1 MTQARRWLQFGLMAA
16 CCLSTGADLGAQGVT
31 SLPLEGFKNLEY
43 LGIEKE
49 PIKLSEGSY
58 SNGPRLSVKLSEE
71 LAASGDLNADGMPET
86 ALLLTKSAGGSGE
99 LVYLAIVSPQPDG
112 QLKNTATVLLGDRVQ
127 IRGLELKP
135 GAVEVAAVVAGRK
148 EPACCP
154 SNKVLKTF
162 QWLGTE
168 LREAPVQAQGS
179 LSLQDLEGKTWT
191 LQRLGL
197 KQAPLSG
204 RSATLLVKGEKVAGS
219 GGCNRYFSR
228 LKDNGPGKISFG
240 PVGATKMACPE
251 ALMKLEQAYF
261 QKLEKVEGFGYHMG
275 KLTLTYSD
283 AGGTDAL
290 VFVAEPL

>member
-1 MTQARRWLQFGLMAA
+1 MMQARRWVRTGLMAA
-16 CCLSTGADLGAQGVT
+16 YCLSIFADGQAQGVT
-31 SLPLEGFKNLEY
+31 ALPLEGFKNLEFV
-43 LGIEKE
+43 GIEKE

-58 SNGPRLSVKLSEE
+58 SGGPRLSVKLSEE

-86 ALLLTKSAGGSGE
+86 ALLLTKSAGGSSE

-154 SNKVLKTF
+154 TNKVLKTF
-162 QWLGTE
+162 QWMGTE
-168 LREAPVQAQGS
+168 LREGPVQAQGS

-197 KQAPLSG
+197 KEAPLSG
-204 RSATLLVKGEKVAGS
+204 RSATLMVKGEKVAGS

-228 LKDNGPGKISFG
+228 LKDNGPGQISFG

-261 QKLEKVEGFGYHMG
+261 QKLEKVKAFGYHMG
-275 KLTLTYSD
+275 KLALTYPEAS
-283 AGGTDAL
+283 GTDAL